1 MNKQLKTIISA
12 AVFGGAAMISPSC
25 SESYLD
31 LSDQNKL
38 TANTAW
44 GTQAG
49 VESGLTGAYH
59 TLYNSFYTH
68 FNAFL
73 CAGQSDE
80 FESASPDAELRNFIN
95 LSYSNYD
102 QRWNINS
109 YNYLYQ
115 AIFRANQVI
124 VHADEVEWSSE
135 AAKNSIVGQARALR
149 GMHYYYL
156 TMFYK
161 KPPLVDWISSPSDQP
176 AESTFEANCKFIEE
190 DLKFAAGVLP
200 ESYPEVGRVNKFFA
214 LTFLG
219 KLYMN
224 SGEYAKAKDCF
235 KQVIDSRRFSLVANY
250 RDNFLPDTENNSES
264 IFEIQNSDESSNKF
278 GSYWG
283 FGNDGAQVNFGQW
296 RERFMSAG
304 PMGYGDY
311 IVSSWTIDLYKD
323 ETDKNGGYDI
333 RLRDNIVYPELFT
346 DFPGQ
351 SLYKGSFTAWEPSW
365 LDHIWC
371 RKYATDAY
379 LNKQEA
385 QNPNGINTRILRYA
399 DVLLSYAEC
408 MVQTDADVNEAAK
421 YVDMVR
427 ERVNLYP
434 LAESVHKD
442 CLNDKEAFM
451 RRLQKE
457 RCKEMMFEYD
467 RYFDLRRW
475 GLGTDAEFTEYVKS
489 YSEKHRLNFVP
500 GREWLPFPQT
510 EVNNN
515 PNLTQNESF

>member
-1 MNKQLKTIISA
+1 MNKQFKTIISTA
-12 AVFGGAAMISPSC
+12 ILSTTVLIGPSC
-25 SESYLD
+25 NESYLD
-31 LSDQNKL
+31 LGDQNKL
-38 TANTAW
+38 TAEIAW

-49 VESGLTGAYH
+49 VEKGLTGAYH
-59 TLYNSFYTH
+59 PLYNSFYTH

-73 CAGQSDE
+73 CSGQSDE
-80 FESASPDAELRNFIN
+80 FTSASPDAELRNFIQMA
-95 LSYSNYD
+95 YYNYD
-102 QRWNINS
+102 HRWNINS

-115 AIFRANQVI
+115 AVFRANQVI
-124 VHADEVEWSSE
+124 VHADEVEWNSE
-135 AAKNSIVGQARALR
+135 TAKSNVVGQARALR

-156 TMFYK
+156 TMLYK
-161 KPPLVDWISSPSDQP
+161 KTPLVDWISSPSDQP
-176 AESTFEANCKFIEE
+176 EESTFDQNCKFIEE
-190 DLKFAAGVLP
+190 DLKYAASVLP
-200 ESYPEVGRVNKFFA
+200 ESFDEVGRVNKYFA
-214 LTFLG
+214 IAFLG

-224 SGEYAKAKDCF
+224 SGNYAAAKDCF
-235 KQVIDSRRFSLVANY
+235 KQIIDSRKYTLVANY

-264 IFEIQNSDESSNKF
+264 IFEIQNSDESPNKF

-283 FGNDGAQVNFGQW
+283 FGNDGADINFGQW

-311 IVSSWTIDLYKD
+311 IVADWTIDLYKD
-323 ETDKNGGYDI
+323 EMDKNGGYDV

-351 SLYKGSFTAWEPSW
+351 SLYKGDYTSWSPSW

-379 LNKQEA
+379 LDSKAA

-408 MVQTDADVNEAAK
+408 LVKTGAPLTDAAK
-421 YVDMVR
+421 YIDMVR

-442 CLNDKEAFM
+442 CFNDKKSFM

-457 RCKEMMFEYD
+457 REKELMFEYD
-467 RYFDLRRW
+467 RFFDLRRW

-489 YSEKHRLNFVP
+489 YSDKHKRNFVN
-500 GREWLPFPQT
+500 GREWLPIPQT

-515 PNLTQNESF
+515 PNLTQNESY

>member
-1 MNKQLKTIISA
+1 MNKRLKKYIYA
-12 AVFGGAAMISPSC
+12 AALGGTALIAPSC
-25 SESYLD
+25 DETYID
-31 LSDQNKL
+31 LEDQNKL
-38 TANTAW
+38 TASVAW

-49 VESGLTGAYH
+49 VEDGLTGAYH
-59 TLYNSFYTH
+59 PLYNSFYTH

-115 AIFRANQVI
+115 AVFRANQVI
-124 VHADEVEWSSE
+124 VHAEEVNWDSE
-135 AAKNSIVGQARALR
+135 TAKNNVVGQARALR

-176 AESTFEANCKFIEE
+176 EESTFEKNCKFIEE
-190 DLKFAAGVLP
+190 DFKYAASVLP
-200 ESYPEVGRVNKFFA
+200 DAFDQVGRVNKYFA

-224 SGEYAKAKDCF
+224 SGDYANAKDCF
-235 KQVIDSRRFSLVANY
+235 KKVIDSNRYRLVANY

-264 IFEIQNSDESSNKF
+264 IWEIQNSDESPNKF

-283 FGNDGAQVNFGQW
+283 FGNDGSDVNFGQW
-296 RERFMSAG
+296 RERFMAGG

-311 IVSSWTIDLYKD
+311 IVSDWTVDLYKD
-323 ETDKNGGYDI
+323 ELDKNGGFDI
-333 RLRDNIVYPELFT
+333 RLRDNIVYPDLFK

-351 SLYKGSFTAWEPSW
+351 SLYQGAYTEWSPVW
-365 LDHIWC
+365 LDHFWC
-371 RKYATDAY
+371 RKYASDAFY
-379 LNKQEA
+379 NVQQA

-408 MVQTDADVNEAAK
+408 LLQTGSPIADAAK
-421 YVDMVR
+421 YVNMVR

-434 LAESVHKD
+434 LEESVHKD
-442 CLNDKEAFM
+442 CLNDKASFM

-457 RCKEMMFEYD
+457 RCKELMFEYD
-467 RYFDLRRW
+467 RFFDLRRW
-475 GLGTDAEFTEYVKS
+475 GLGTDAEFTNYVKS
-489 YSEKHRLNFVP
+489 YSEKHERNFIS

-510 EVNNN
+510 EINNN
-515 PNLTQNESF
+515 PNLTQNESY